1 MPNPPN
7 LLDDNGA
14 ASTATALL
22 MSHHAFRRDSAQFAK
37 ALAAPNAADPERIAA
52 LRQEWQ
58 WFRGALHGHH
68 DSEDTKMF
76 PFLQSQHPEKK
87 PVFERLAAEHHLI
100 DPLLVRGDA
109 AFAAEP
115 FAAVAAARVVAEL
128 RELLDRHLAYEEAE
142 AVPLLRG
149 GAGFPPPSNEQEA
162 AMYAQGFAWSS
173 AGIAPEVLAKVD
185 AMLPEIL
192 TSRLPAAR
200 AEFQSRWQRTWGAPV
215 PAVSHTSVPAFE

>member
-1 MPNPPN
+1 
-7 LLDDNGA
+7 
-14 ASTATALL
+14 

-37 ALAAPNAADPERIAA
+37 ALAAPGADEAGRVEV
-52 LRQEWQ
+52 LRREWQ

-76 PFLQSQHPEKK
+76 LFLLSRHPEKK

-100 DPLLVRGDA
+100 DPLLLRGDQ

-115 FAAVAAARVVAEL
+115 FDAAAAAQMIAEL
-128 RELLDRHLAYEEAE
+128 RALLDSHLAYEEAE

-149 GAGFPPPSNEQEA
+149 GAGFPPPTNEQEA
-162 AMYAQGFAWSS
+162 VMYAQGFAWSS
-173 AGIAPEVLAKVD
+173 AGIAPDVLAKLD
-185 AMLPEIL
+185 ATLPEIL

-200 AEFQSRWQRTWGAPV
+200 AEFLARWESSWGAPV
-215 PAVSHTSVPAFE
+215 PAVSRSSVPAFD